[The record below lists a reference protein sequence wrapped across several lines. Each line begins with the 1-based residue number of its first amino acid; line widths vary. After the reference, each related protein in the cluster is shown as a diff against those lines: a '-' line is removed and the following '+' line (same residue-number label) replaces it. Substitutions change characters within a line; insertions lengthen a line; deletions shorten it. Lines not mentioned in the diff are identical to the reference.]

1 MRLSRGLVLAEHS
14 LHSAPRFH
22 RACAQPRCGMTT
34 TLCNT
39 RLMMGLLRAGRVR
52 KATARRA
59 RNYLAPLIW
68 HPMFQCTSAVGTGLS
83 RCGTLT
89 RLPAPFLPRRIRE
102 ELQVPL
108 DDKLGTSRP
117 LVAAATCLNVPQ
129 RFSSTSFLTPSAA
142 ACRRRGC
149 LASLCAQNKRV
160 SVGDT
165 GLLRHSIFDRPL
177 CAREL
182 RAMCVRALSRL
193 RRHTLLYSYQGGVG
207 GGAAAIAGS

>member
-1 MRLSRGLVLAEHS
+1 M
-14 LHSAPRFH
+14 APNVPMYLCCGDGAVEMWH
-22 RACAQPRCGMTT
+22 IDETRC
-34 TLCNT
+34 
-39 RLMMGLLRAGRVR
+39 
-52 KATARRA
+52 
-59 RNYLAPLIW
+59 
-68 HPMFQCTSAVGTGLS
+68 
-83 RCGTLT
+83 
-89 RLPAPFLPRRIRE
+89 LPAPFLPRRIRE